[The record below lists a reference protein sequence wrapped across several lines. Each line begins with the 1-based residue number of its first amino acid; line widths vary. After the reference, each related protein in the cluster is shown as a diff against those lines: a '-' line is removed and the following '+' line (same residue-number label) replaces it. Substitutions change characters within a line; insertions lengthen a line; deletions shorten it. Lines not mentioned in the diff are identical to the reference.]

1 MTSPLITLIPFFV
14 LVLIGYFSARK
25 GLIDSHGV
33 KGLNAFVFYFALP
46 ALLFDKTQSAPIDKL
61 MEERAY
67 MLAYLIGALAVFAIS
82 WLGARIAFKV
92 GPGQAS
98 IMGLSSIYGN
108 IGFVAIPVL
117 TTAVGDWVAVPLALI
132 VLIDIVIMIPLA
144 TIIID
149 MTRPINLR
157 RDLKTA
163 LIASVFKNPVVIAT
177 LTGLCVAALGWDLPT
192 TVHTFTDLLGSAAG
206 PAAMFTLGAVLAG
219 RPLSEGFGEAVYTNT
234 FKLLVYPVAIWC
246 TMSVFAIGSDWRLAA
261 TLGAAMPMATGL
273 FIIAQQYQVMPQRIS
288 TAVLFSTV
296 IGMATVSLATAWL
309 GN

>member
-98 IMGLSSIYGN
+98 IMGLSK
-108 IGFVAIPVL
+108 IGRAHV
-117 TTAVGDWVAVPLALI
+117 
-132 VLIDIVIMIPLA
+132 
-144 TIIID
+144 
-149 MTRPINLR
+149 
-157 RDLKTA
+157 
-163 LIASVFKNPVVIAT
+163 
-177 LTGLCVAALGWDLPT
+177 
-192 TVHTFTDLLGSAAG
+192 
-206 PAAMFTLGAVLAG
+206 
-219 RPLSEGFGEAVYTNT
+219 
-234 FKLLVYPVAIWC
+234 
-246 TMSVFAIGSDWRLAA
+246 
-261 TLGAAMPMATGL
+261 
-273 FIIAQQYQVMPQRIS
+273 
-288 TAVLFSTV
+288 
-296 IGMATVSLATAWL
+296 
-309 GN
+309 

>member
-1 MTSPLITLIPFFV
+1 MSSPLITLIPFFV

-67 MLAYLIGALAVFAIS
+67 MVAYLIGALAVFSIS
-82 WLGARIAFKV
+82 WMGARIAFKV

-98 IMGLSSIYGN
+98 VMGLSSIYGN

-144 TIIID
+144 TTIID
-149 MTRPINLR
+149 MTRPTSLR

-163 LIASVFKNPVVIAT
+163 LFASVFKNPVVIAT
-177 LTGLCVAALGWDLPT
+177 LAGLCVAALGLDLPT
-192 TVHTFTDLLGSAAG
+192 TVHTFTDLLGRSAG

-246 TMSVFAIGSDWRLAA
+246 AMSIFDIGSDWRLAA

-273 FIIAQQYQVMPQRIS
+273 FIIAQQYQVMPQRTS
-288 TAVLFSTV
+288 TAILLSTV
-296 IGMATVSLATAWL
+296 IGMATVSMATAWL